1 MDLVGHVIKSYN
13 ARSASQTLWSRNNQI
28 QIPVKFLA
36 FLFITFICILKKT
49 NRSELLKLLRFYSTD
64 QQKEHAMIT
73 VTS

>member
-1 MDLVGHVIKSYN
+1 MDLVGHVIKSEVLLRRYGHVTIKFN
-13 ARSASQTLWSRNNQI
+13 SCEISS
-28 QIPVKFLA
+28 IPVYYFHLHS
-36 FLFITFICILKKT
+36 KKT